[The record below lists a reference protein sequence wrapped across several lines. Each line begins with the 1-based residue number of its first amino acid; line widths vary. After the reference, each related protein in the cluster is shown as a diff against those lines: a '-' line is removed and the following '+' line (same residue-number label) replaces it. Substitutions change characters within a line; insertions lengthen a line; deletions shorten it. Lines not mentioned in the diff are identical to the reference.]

1 METIKKSKIGNWV
14 QKSISARMLM
24 VAFLILVLLIPLSY
38 IENLISERS
47 NRQSQVVTEINNKW
61 GKEVL
66 LYGPILKIP
75 YTYYTKKTITIK
87 NKVSIEK
94 TSHKNY
100 YYFLPEQLTID
111 SNIQN
116 EIKKRGIYHTSVYKG
131 TNTIKGTFGP
141 IKFDT
146 TISEK
151 DILWEEASIIFKT
164 SNLKGISNEV
174 SIKLNDTSYNFI
186 PTFTAKT
193 AAYNNIQLHT
203 LETKRIQINANIQQ
217 TDTPYSMELNMSGS
231 ERFRIIP
238 IGKQTQVS
246 IKSNWNTTKFVG
258 DFLPYNADKLTAN
271 GFHAK
276 WKVLHINRPFPQ
288 TFQEVLPNLTKYAMG
303 VDFKIAVDQY
313 QQNERSAKYGFLVIA
328 LTFMVF
334 FLIQTISNIKIHPFQ
349 YSMIGM
355 ALLLFYTLLISISE
369 HSSFFIA
376 YIISSISTV
385 VLISLYSKSIL
396 KNIKFPVFIALSLT
410 CLYGFIFIIIQLEN
424 YALLVGSI
432 GLFTILGLVMYTS
445 RKITWD

>member
-1 METIKKSKIGNWV
+1 METTKKSKIGNWA

-24 VAFLILVLLIPLSY
+24 VGFLILVLLIPLSY
-38 IENLISERS
+38 IERLINERS
-47 NRQSQVVTEINNKW
+47 DRQEQVVTEINNKW

-66 LYGPILKIP
+66 LYGPVLKIP
-75 YTYYTKKTITIK
+75 YTSYTKKTITVNDKI
-87 NKVSIEK
+87 SIEK
-94 TSHKNY
+94 TAHKSY
-100 YYFLPEQLTID
+100 YYFFPQELIIN

-116 EIKKRGIYHTSVYKG
+116 EKKKRGIYNTSVYKG
-131 TNTIKGTFGP
+131 TNTINGTFGH
-141 IKFDT
+141 IKFPAA
-146 TISEK
+146 ISEK
-151 DILWEEASIIFKT
+151 DILWQETSILFKT

-174 SIKLNDTSYNFI
+174 NIKLNETNYNFI
-186 PTFTAKT
+186 PTFTSNT
-193 AAYNNIQLHT
+193 ASYNEMQLHT
-203 LETKRIQINANIQQ
+203 LETKKIQINTNIQQ
-217 TDTPYSMELNMSGS
+217 TVVPFSMELNMSGS

-238 IGKQTQVS
+238 IGKQTKVN
-246 IKSNWNTTKFVG
+246 IKSNWKTANFVG
-258 DFLPYNADKLTAN
+258 DFLPYNSDKITEN
-271 GFHAK
+271 GFNAK

-288 TFQEVLPNLTKYAMG
+288 SFQHNLPNLNKYAMG

-349 YSMIGM
+349 YIMIGM

-369 HSSFFIA
+369 HSSFFSA
-376 YIISSISTV
+376 YIISSIATV
-385 VLISLYSKSIL
+385 LLISLYSKSIL

-432 GLFTILGLVMYTS
+432 GLFIILSLVMYIS